1 MKISSLGGDDAR
13 FDMTPMMDIV
23 FQLIAFFMIVA
34 TFVTREKVEV
44 DLPLAV
50 NAAIAENQQGRM
62 LISIADDGQVWAGSH
77 AVTLDELAELVRGWR
92 DEEGATRIVIRS
104 DRSNPYGLVKQVMKV
119 CRDAGIADIIFSSL
133 QTEGGG

>member
-1 MKISSLGGDDAR
+1 MKITSPLTDDAR

-34 TFVTREKVEV
+34 TYVTREKVEV

-50 NAAIAENQQGRM
+50 NAAIADNLQGR
-62 LISIADDGQVWAGSH
+62 LLVAVTIDGRIWAGSEP
-77 AVTLDELAELVRGWR
+77 VTLDGLAVELAAWR
-92 DEEGATRIVIRS
+92 AENDEGKIVIRA
-104 DRSNPYGLVKQVMKV
+104 DRANSYGVVKQVMKV

-133 QTEGGG
+133 QAEGGG

>member
-1 MKISSLGGDDAR
+1 MKISTLGGEDAR

-34 TFVTREKVEV
+34 TYVTREKVEV

-50 NAAIAENQQGRM
+50 NAAIADNQQGRL
-62 LISIADDGQVWAGSH
+62 LISISVDGQVWAGSQ
-77 AVTLDELAELVRGWR
+77 AVTLDELSDQVRNWREIDAES
-92 DEEGATRIVIRS
+92 RIVIRA
-104 DRSNPYGLVKQVMKV
+104 DRANRYGLVKQVMKV

-133 QTEGGG
+133 QTGEGG

>member
-1 MKISSLGGDDAR
+1 MKISNLSGEDAR

-34 TFVTREKVEV
+34 TYVTREKVEV
-44 DLPLAV
+44 ELPLAV

-62 LISIADDGQVWAGSH
+62 LISISVDGQVWAGSQP
-77 AVTLDELAELVRGWR
+77 VTLDELADQVRAWQAEDDGS
-92 DEEGATRIVIRS
+92 RIVIRA
-104 DRSNPYGLVKQVMKV
+104 DRGNRYGLVKQVMKV

-133 QTEGGG
+133 QTGEGG

>member
-34 TFVTREKVEV
+34 TYVTREKVEV
-44 DLPLAV
+44 DLPMAV
-50 NAAIAENQQGRM
+50 NAAMAANQQDRV
-62 LISIADDGQVWAGSH
+62 LISITVDGQVWAGSRP
-77 AVTLDELAELVRGWR
+77 VSLDQLADEVREWR
-92 DEEGATRIVIRS
+92 ESNQAARIVIRA
-104 DRSNPYGLVKQVMKV
+104 DRGNRYGLVKQVMKV

-133 QTEGGG
+133 QPGGEG

>member
-1 MKISSLGGDDAR
+1 MKIAGLGGEDAR

-34 TFVTREKVEV
+34 TFVTREKIEV

-62 LISIADDGQVWAGSH
+62 LISVSADGQVWAG
-77 AVTLDELAELVRGWR
+77 AQPVTLDELARQVRAWH
-92 DEEGATRIVIRS
+92 DEEAATRIVIRS
-104 DRSNPYGLVKQVMKV
+104 DHANTYGLIKQVMKV

-133 QTEGGG
+133 QSEGGG

>member
-1 MKISSLGGDDAR
+1 MKISTLGGDDAR

-34 TFVTREKVEV
+34 TYVTREKVAVE
-44 DLPLAV
+44 LPLAV

-62 LISIADDGQVWAGSH
+62 LISLSLDGQIWAGSQ
-77 AVTLDELAELVRGWR
+77 AVTLDELATQVRAWR
-92 DEEGATRIVIRS
+92 ADVPETKIVIRA
-104 DRSNPYGLVKQVMKV
+104 DRANSYGAVKQVMKV

-133 QTEGGG
+133 QAEGGG

>member
-1 MKISSLGGDDAR
+1 MKISNLSGEDAR

-34 TFVTREKVEV
+34 TYVTREKVEV
-44 DLPLAV
+44 ELPLAV

-62 LISIADDGQVWAGSH
+62 LISISVDGQVWAGSQP
-77 AVTLDELAELVRGWR
+77 VTLDELADQVRAWQAEADGS
-92 DEEGATRIVIRS
+92 RIVIRA
-104 DRSNPYGLVKQVMKV
+104 DRGNRYGLVKQVMKV

-133 QTEGGG
+133 QPGGDG

>member
-1 MKISSLGGDDAR
+1 MKISTLGGEDAR

-34 TFVTREKVEV
+34 TYVTREKVEV
-44 DLPLAV
+44 ELPLAV

-62 LISIADDGQVWAGSH
+62 LISISVDGQVWAGSQP
-77 AVTLDELAELVRGWR
+77 VTLDELAVQVRAWQEVDNGS
-92 DEEGATRIVIRS
+92 RIVIRA
-104 DRSNPYGLVKQVMKV
+104 DRGNRYGLVKQVMKV

-133 QTEGGG
+133 QPGGSE

>member
-34 TFVTREKVEV
+34 TYVTREKVEV

-50 NAAIAENQQGRM
+50 NAAIAENQQDRV
-62 LISIADDGQVWAGSH
+62 LISISVDGQVWAGSRP
-77 AVTLDELAELVRGWR
+77 VSLDELADEVRIWR
-92 DEEGATRIVIRS
+92 ESNDEARIVIRA
-104 DRSNPYGLVKQVMKV
+104 DRGNRYGLVKQVMKV
-119 CRDAGIADIIFSSL
+119 CRDAGISDIIFSSL
-133 QTEGGG
+133 QPGGEG

>member
-1 MKISSLGGDDAR
+1 MKISGLGGEDAR

-34 TFVTREKVEV
+34 TYVTREKVEV

-62 LISIADDGQVWAGSH
+62 LISISVDGQIWAG
-77 AVTLDELAELVRGWR
+77 AQPVTLDELADQVRQWR
-92 DEEGATRIVIRS
+92 GIDDSSRIVIRA
-104 DRSNPYGLVKQVMKV
+104 DRGNRYGLVKQVMKV

-133 QTEGGG
+133 QPGGDG

>member
-1 MKISSLGGDDAR
+1 MKIAGLGGEDAR

-50 NAAIAENQQGRM
+50 NAAIAENQAGRM
-62 LISIADDGQVWAGSH
+62 LISISVDGQVWAGSRP
-77 AVTLDELAELVRGWR
+77 VTLDELADQVRVWQ
-92 DEEGATRIVIRS
+92 EAEGATRIVIRA
-104 DRSNPYGLVKQVMKV
+104 DRGNRYALVKQVMKV
-119 CRDAGIADIIFSSL
+119 CRDAGIADIIFSSY
-133 QTEGGG
+133 QSGRGQ

>member
-1 MKISSLGGDDAR
+1 MKLSTIGTDDAR

-34 TFVTREKVEV
+34 TYVTREKVEV

-50 NAAIAENQQGRM
+50 NAAIAENQQDRA
-62 LISIADDGQVWAGSH
+62 LISISIDGQVWAGSRS
-77 AVTLDELAELVRGWR
+77 VSLDELATTVSTWIADNGE
-92 DEEGATRIVIRS
+92 TKIVIRA
-104 DRSNPYGLVKQVMKV
+104 DRSNSYGLVKQVMKI
-119 CRDAGIADIIFSSL
+119 CRDAGIADIIFSSF